1 MTKDKKQNKKFGIN
15 ITIYFTILISL
26 VIILTIASASAVA
39 YVLDYFFNITLH
51 ISENGWVIIFSV
63 ILGVAVAIFV
73 SKILLSPIKKLAT
86 AMKKVALRDFTVR
99 LETRSSI
106 TEVRELYD
114 NFNLMTSELG
124 ATEILQTD
132 FVSNV
137 SHEFKTP
144 INAIEGYAMLLQEQ
158 GLPPEEQA
166 EYVSKILFN
175 TKRLSELVGNI
186 LLLSKLENQAI
197 PQKRTL
203 YRLDEQIRKAILLL
217 ETKWTKKNI
226 VFEIDLDEVSCTCNE
241 SLMLHVWTNLLDNAI
256 KFNSEG
262 GTIKMELTEKD
273 GSIIFTIADNGC
285 GIAEEDCKH
294 IFDKFYQSDSSRK
307 DEGSGLGLALVK
319 QLIDLYG
326 GSISVKSVPG
336 KGTCFTVILPNS

>member
-1 MTKDKKQNKKFGIN
+1 MTKDRKQKKKFGIN

-26 VIILTIASASAVA
+26 VIILTIAAASAVA
-39 YVLDYFFNITLH
+39 YVLNFFFNITLH
-51 ISENGWVIIFSV
+51 ISENGWVIMFSV

-226 VFEIDLDEVSCTCNE
+226 VFEIDLDEVSCMKALCSTYGQICWIMR
-241 SLMLHVWTNLLDNAI
+241 S
-256 KFNSEG
+256 S
-262 GTIKMELTEKD
+262 
-273 GSIIFTIADNGC
+273 SIPK
-285 GIAEEDCKH
+285 AE
-294 IFDKFYQSDSSRK
+294 R
-307 DEGSGLGLALVK
+307 
-319 QLIDLYG
+319 
-326 GSISVKSVPG
+326 
-336 KGTCFTVILPNS
+336 

>member
-1 MTKDKKQNKKFGIN
+1 
-15 ITIYFTILISL
+15 
-26 VIILTIASASAVA
+26 
-39 YVLDYFFNITLH
+39 
-51 ISENGWVIIFSV
+51 
-63 ILGVAVAIFV
+63 
-73 SKILLSPIKKLAT
+73 
-86 AMKKVALRDFTVR
+86 MKKVALRDFTVR

-262 GTIKMELTEKD
+262 GTIKMELTEKN

-307 DEGSGLGLALVK
+307 GEGSGLGLALVK

-326 GSISVKSVPG
+326 GSISVKSVLG

>member
-1 MTKDKKQNKKFGIN
+1 
-15 ITIYFTILISL
+15 
-26 VIILTIASASAVA
+26 
-39 YVLDYFFNITLH
+39 
-51 ISENGWVIIFSV
+51 
-63 ILGVAVAIFV
+63 
-73 SKILLSPIKKLAT
+73 
-86 AMKKVALRDFTVR
+86 MKKVALRDFTVR

-186 LLLSKLENQAI
+186 LSLL
-197 PQKRTL
+197 
-203 YRLDEQIRKAILLL
+203 KA
-217 ETKWTKKNI
+217 
-226 VFEIDLDEVSCTCNE
+226 
-241 SLMLHVWTNLLDNAI
+241 
-256 KFNSEG
+256 
-262 GTIKMELTEKD
+262 
-273 GSIIFTIADNGC
+273 
-285 GIAEEDCKH
+285 
-294 IFDKFYQSDSSRK
+294 
-307 DEGSGLGLALVK
+307 
-319 QLIDLYG
+319 
-326 GSISVKSVPG
+326 
-336 KGTCFTVILPNS
+336 

>member
-1 MTKDKKQNKKFGIN
+1 
-15 ITIYFTILISL
+15 
-26 VIILTIASASAVA
+26 
-39 YVLDYFFNITLH
+39 
-51 ISENGWVIIFSV
+51 
-63 ILGVAVAIFV
+63 
-73 SKILLSPIKKLAT
+73 
-86 AMKKVALRDFTVR
+86 
-99 LETRSSI
+99 
-106 TEVRELYD
+106 
-114 NFNLMTSELG
+114 
-124 ATEILQTD
+124 
-132 FVSNV
+132 
-137 SHEFKTP
+137 
-144 INAIEGYAMLLQEQ
+144 MLLQEQ

-262 GTIKMELTEKD
+262 GTIKMELTEKN

-326 GSISVKSVPG
+326 GSISVKSVLG